1 VRQILH
7 IDMDA
12 FYASV
17 EELDDPSLRGLPL
30 VVGGPSKRGV
40 VCAASYAAR
49 PFGVR
54 SAMPMG
60 EALRR
65 CPQAIVVPPR
75 MARYAEISAK
85 VFAVFHRFTPLVEG
99 LSLDEAFLDVTGS
112 GSLFGDGATIARKI
126 KDIIRGEL
134 GLVASAG
141 VASCK
146 FAAKIASDLEK
157 PDGLV
162 VIPEGTLRD
171 FLAPLPIERMWGIG
185 PKAAERLRPAGLTT
199 FRDLAETSLDHLET
213 LLGRAGAVHVQT
225 LARGIDERAVVPGRE
240 AVSVGAEETFEAD
253 LVDRRA
259 MELRLLELAGRV
271 ARRLHKAGLEA
282 AGVTLKVKYAD
293 FSLKSRSTTLPAPI
307 ADTMGIF
314 NAAKAMLDRAPKG
327 RVRLLGISAG
337 TLTPV
342 DAAEPV
348 TLSLFPDEAPEKR
361 RRLEEVVLKVGDRF
375 GGQGLTRASLLEG
388 GENAALKGRRSR

>member
-17 EELDDPSLRGLPL
+17 EELDNPALRGLP
-30 VVGGPSKRGV
+30 VIVGGPSKRGV

-54 SAMPMG
+54 SAMPMA
-60 EALRR
+60 EAFRR
-65 CPQAIVVPPR
+65 CPQAIVVPVR
-75 MARYAEISAK
+75 MARYAEISAQ
-85 VFAVFHRFTPLVEG
+85 VFAIFHRFTPLVEG

-112 GSLFGDGATIARKI
+112 ASLFGDGATIARKI
-126 KDIIRGEL
+126 KDLIRAEL
-134 GLVASAG
+134 GLIASAG

-146 FAAKIASDLEK
+146 FAAKIGSDLEK

-162 VIPEGTLRD
+162 VIPEGELRA

-185 PKAAERLRPAGLTT
+185 PKAAERLRPAGLST

-213 LLGRAGAVHVQT
+213 LLGRAGALHVQT
-225 LARGIDERAVVPGRE
+225 LARGVDDRPVVPGRE
-240 AVSVGAEETFEAD
+240 AVSVGAEETFETD

-259 MELRLLELAGRV
+259 MELRLLALAGRV

-293 FSLKSRSTTLPAPI
+293 FSLKSRSVTLPAPI

-314 NAAKAMLDRAPKG
+314 NAAKTMLDRVPGG
-327 RVRLLGISAG
+327 RVRLLGISTGALVPAG
-337 TLTPV
+337 G
-342 DAAEPV
+342 AEAV
-348 TLSLFPDEAPEKR
+348 TLSLFADEAPEKR

-375 GGQGLTRASLLEG
+375 GGMGLTRASLLEG
-388 GENAALKGRRSR
+388 DEPARGRGPRR

>member
-1 VRQILH
+1 MRQILH

-17 EELDDPSLRGLPL
+17 EELDDPSLRGLPV
-30 VVGGPSKRGV
+30 VVGGKSKRSV
-40 VCAASYAAR
+40 VAAASYAAR

-75 MARYAEISAK
+75 MARYAEISAR

-126 KDIIRGEL
+126 KDMIRGEL
-134 GLVASAG
+134 GLIASAG

-162 VIPEGTLRD
+162 VIPEGTLRE

-185 PKAAERLRPAGLTT
+185 PRAAERLRPAGLTT

-213 LLGRAGAVHVQT
+213 LLGRAGALHVQT
-225 LARGIDERAVVPGRE
+225 LARGVDDRPVVPGRE
-240 AVSVGAEETFEAD
+240 AVSVGAEETFEED

-259 MELRLLELAGRV
+259 MELRLLDLAGRV
-271 ARRLHKAGLEA
+271 AKRLHKAGLEA
-282 AGVTLKVKYAD
+282 TGVTLKVKYAD

-307 ADTMGIF
+307 ADTTGIF

-337 TLTPV
+337 TLTPA
-342 DAAEPV
+342 DGAATG
-348 TLSLFPDEAPEKR
+348 TLSLFRDETPEKR

-375 GGQGLTRASLLEG
+375 GGLGLTRASLLEG
-388 GENAALKGRRSR
+388 DEPTRGRPTRR